1 MNMHILN
8 SMLKHHEAE
17 VKALAEKKLA
27 ESASVHKKFT
37 ALADKLKK
45 TELSM
50 RVQAEKDEEKKR
62 AEVEK

>member
-27 ESASVHKKFT
+27 ESAAVHKKFT

-45 TELSM
+45 TEQTL
-50 RVQAEKDEEKKR
+50 VT
-62 AEVEK
+62 